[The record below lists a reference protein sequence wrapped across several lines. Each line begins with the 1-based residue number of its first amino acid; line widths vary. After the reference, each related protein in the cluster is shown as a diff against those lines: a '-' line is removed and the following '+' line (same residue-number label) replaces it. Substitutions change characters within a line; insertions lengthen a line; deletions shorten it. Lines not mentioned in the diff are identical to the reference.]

1 LVFDGDCGMVVVF
14 GVAKICNSIRSLA
27 SLATVQGPF
36 ALISLACFT
45 GPLFMILLIDT
56 DTNHLRTHLWAYQN
70 PSGEIL
76 VVNQYEGTTEGFEHC
91 SLFIWVRCL
100 QSCCVEH
107 EFGLLSPYSSGHAVI
122 KSEHVQH
129 HLISFTL

>member
-1 LVFDGDCGMVVVF
+1 MVVVF

-91 SLFIWVRCL
+91 S
-100 QSCCVEH
+100 
-107 EFGLLSPYSSGHAVI
+107 I
-122 KSEHVQH
+122 KLWIGFAKAGIDQEYLVGSQPNSRQDW
-129 HLISFTL
+129 ISWLVV